1 MSRVDL
7 PVGPHEP
14 TDRPGP
20 ADAPRGRRVTVAGV
34 LIVALLLGFV
44 SFWTWALFFASKESI
59 NKIDD
64 RAWADRAEAVCVD
77 ATAEREE
84 LADYRRIDPDDPAM
98 LRERG
103 DLIDRSTDVLE
114 RMLDDVTAVTPADPK
129 GRELVPQWEADY
141 RGYIASRREY
151 ADITRAGR
159 NEPFREQATESIPIS
174 ERLRRFAADNEMPSC
189 SPPRDL

>member
-59 NKIDD
+59 NRIDD
-64 RAWADRAEAVCVD
+64 RAWAARAAEICDRAN
-77 ATAEREE
+77 AERDE
-84 LADYRRIDPDDPAM
+84 LADFRRIDPDDAEM
-98 LRERG
+98 MRERAE
-103 DLIDRSTDVLE
+103 LIDRSTDIVE
-114 RMLDDVTAVTPADPK
+114 RMLDDVVSVAPSDPK
-129 GRELVPQWEADY
+129 GAEIVPMWEADY
-141 RGYIASRREY
+141 RTYIQNRRDY
-151 ADITRAGR
+151 ADITRAGA
-159 NEPFREQATESIPIS
+159 NEPFRQARAGSVPIS
-174 ERLRRFAADNEMPSC
+174 ERIQRFAVDNDMRSC
-189 SPPRDL
+189 APPRDL